1 MGNRLYGFMIGK
13 EIHFD
18 INSRRLYR
26 LPTSQSDNNLIFAS
40 VVFNDTM
47 MNLFLYLLKYGRHNN
62 ISKEELFHNIWEVSN
77 LSPSSQRLWQVLNNL
92 SKKLTLI
99 GLPRDFIIN
108 KKGRGYTVNYEDVTP
123 IYYRV
128 SELPTHSIK
137 KEEKPDTL
145 RE

>member
-1 MGNRLYGFMIGK
+1 
-13 EIHFD
+13 
-18 INSRRLYR
+18 
-26 LPTSQSDNNLIFAS
+26 
-40 VVFNDTM
+40 M

-128 SELPTHSIK
+128 SELPAHSIK

>member
-1 MGNRLYGFMIGK
+1 MGYRLYGFMIGK

-92 SKKLTLI
+92 SSLLLSVCPVTL
-99 GLPRDFIIN
+99 
-108 KKGRGYTVNYEDVTP
+108 
-123 IYYRV
+123 
-128 SELPTHSIK
+128 S
-137 KEEKPDTL
+137 
-145 RE
+145 